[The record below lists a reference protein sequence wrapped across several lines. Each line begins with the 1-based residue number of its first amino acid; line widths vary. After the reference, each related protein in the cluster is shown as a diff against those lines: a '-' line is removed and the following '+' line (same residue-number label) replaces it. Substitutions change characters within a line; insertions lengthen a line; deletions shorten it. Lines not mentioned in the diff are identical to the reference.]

1 MCLLSHA
8 KKYIVYTILW
18 QWAALLSQV
27 LAVFSIADL
36 LEKVVYQNVTTAAV
50 ERTIITLIF
59 VVIVR
64 FVCERMGA
72 RSSYLACVDVKR
84 ILREKIYE
92 KMLKLGASYN
102 EQVSSSEVVQV
113 STEGVEQLETYFG
126 KYLPQL
132 FYSLIAPVTL
142 FVILSRVSL
151 KASVILLICVP
162 RTMERRKLWMS
173 DTNKKN
179 MPKSTV
185 QKKMVNE
192 STASYGAAATK
203 KRRSAISIMGSLIGL
218 VKPLLHIMLAA
229 IILGTAGYLCAIFL
243 TILAGQVIV
252 HGLIAGG
259 TGSVKTIIT
268 VMIIIAV
275 LRGILHYAEQYCNHF
290 IAFKLLAIIRH
301 KVFAALRKLC
311 PAKLEDR
318 DKGNLISIITTDI
331 ELLEVFYAH
340 TISPI
345 AIATLTSLIMV
356 IFIGRYHWLTGL
368 LALAAYM
375 IVGIVIPMWNGRRG
389 SQMGMEF
396 RTNFGELNSFV
407 LDSLRGL
414 DETIQYDQGE
424 KRKEQMSERSRS
436 LAGMQEKLSK
446 MEGAQRSFTNL
457 VILLASFGMLA
468 LTVWLYGKGEIGF
481 EGILT
486 CTIAMMG
493 SFGPVVALSSL
504 SNNLNQTLASG
515 ERVLSLLEETPMV
528 EEISEDMHIKMTS
541 ENMSAISNETD
552 DITKNEKNILS
563 GISAGGEMCRGNAF
577 SGAEANNVTFAY
589 ENETILDDYSLK
601 LEPGKIIGIHGASGS
616 GKSTLLKLLMRFWDV
631 NQGSVSVN
639 GEDVRKIP
647 TRHLRDMESYV
658 TQETHLFH
666 DSIANNIAV
675 GSPGASREAIIEAA
689 KKASIHDFIMN
700 LPKGYDTEVGELG
713 DTLSGG
719 EKQRIGIARAFLHD
733 SPLILM
739 DEPTLNLDSLNEGI
753 ILKSLREAAE
763 KKTVV
768 LVSHRKSTM
777 NIVDTVFEMKDGRIS

>member
-1 MCLLSHA
+1 
-8 KKYIVYTILW
+8 
-18 QWAALLSQV
+18 
-27 LAVFSIADL
+27 
-36 LEKVVYQNVTTAAV
+36 
-50 ERTIITLIF
+50 
-59 VVIVR
+59 
-64 FVCERMGA
+64 
-72 RSSYLACVDVKR
+72 
-84 ILREKIYE
+84 
-92 KMLKLGASYN
+92 
-102 EQVSSSEVVQV
+102 
-113 STEGVEQLETYFG
+113 
-126 KYLPQL
+126 
-132 FYSLIAPVTL
+132 
-142 FVILSRVSL
+142 
-151 KASVILLICVP
+151 
-162 RTMERRKLWMS
+162 MS
-173 DTNKKN
+173 DTNKKS
-179 MPKSTV
+179 MQKSTV

-192 STASYGAAATK
+192 SIASYGAAATK

-252 HGLIAGG
+252 HGVIAGG
-259 TGSVKTIIT
+259 AGSVKTIIT
-268 VMIIIAV
+268 VMLIIAV

-311 PAKLEDR
+311 PAKLEGR

-345 AIATLTSLIMV
+345 AIATLTSLVMV
-356 IFIGRYHWLTGL
+356 VFIGRYHWLAGI
-368 LALAAYM
+368 LALIAYL
-375 IVGIVIPMWNGRRG
+375 IVGVVIPMWNGKCG

-436 LAGMQEKLSK
+436 LAGIQEKLSK

-481 EGILT
+481 EGILI

-528 EEISEDMHIKMTS
+528 EEIPEDMHIKTVS
-541 ENMSAISNETD
+541 EN
-552 DITKNEKNILS
+552 
-563 GISAGGEMCRGNAF
+563 F
-577 SGAEANNVTFAY
+577 SGAEAKNVTFAY

-601 LEPGKIIGIHGASGS
+601 LEPGKITGIHGASGS

-631 NQGSVSVN
+631 NQGRVSVD

-647 TRHLRDMESYV
+647 TRYLRDMESYV

-689 KKASIHDFIMN
+689 KKASIHDFIME

-739 DEPTLNLDSLNEGI
+739 DEPTSNLDSLNEGI
-753 ILKSLREAAE
+753 ILKSLREASE

>member
-1 MCLLSHA
+1 MN
-8 KKYIVYTILW
+8 T
-18 QWAALLSQV
+18 
-27 LAVFSIADL
+27 D
-36 LEKVVYQNVTTAAV
+36 
-50 ERTIITLIF
+50 
-59 VVIVR
+59 
-64 FVCERMGA
+64 
-72 RSSYLACVDVKR
+72 
-84 ILREKIYE
+84 
-92 KMLKLGASYN
+92 
-102 EQVSSSEVVQV
+102 
-113 STEGVEQLETYFG
+113 
-126 KYLPQL
+126 
-132 FYSLIAPVTL
+132 
-142 FVILSRVSL
+142 
-151 KASVILLICVP
+151 
-162 RTMERRKLWMS
+162 
-173 DTNKKN
+173 
-179 MPKSTV
+179 
-185 QKKMVNE
+185 
-192 STASYGAAATK
+192 K
-203 KRRSAISIMGSLIGL
+203 KRRSALSIMGSLIGL

-229 IILGTAGYLCAIFL
+229 IVLGTAGYLCAIFL
-243 TILAGQVIV
+243 TILAGQVVV
-252 HGLIAGG
+252 HVLAVSVGTEFGGSGGARLAGTVFSGSAG
-259 TGSVKTIIT
+259 TGTVTVKNMWLINTPVKTIIM

-311 PAKLEDR
+311 PAKLEGR

-345 AIATLTSLIMV
+345 AIATLTSVIMV
-356 IFIGRYHWLTGL
+356 FFIGRYHWMAGF
-368 LALAAYM
+368 LALAAYL
-375 IVGIVIPMWNGRRG
+375 IVGVVIPMWNGKRG

-414 DETIQYDQGE
+414 DETIQYGQGE
-424 KRKEQMSERSRS
+424 KRKEQMSERSGS
-436 LAGMQEKLSK
+436 LAGMQEKLSR
-446 MEGAQRSFTNL
+446 MEGSQRSFTNL
-457 VILLASFGMLA
+457 VILLASFGMLG

-515 ERVLSLLEETPMV
+515 ERVLSLLEEMPMV
-528 EEISEDMHIKMTS
+528 EEIPESRSGVS
-541 ENMSAISNETD
+541 EN
-552 DITKNEKNILS
+552 KN
-563 GISAGGEMCRGNAF
+563 GF
-577 SGAEANNVTFAY
+577 SGAEAQNVTFAY

-601 LEPGKIIGIHGASGS
+601 LEPGKITGIHVASGS

-631 NQGSVSVN
+631 NQGKVSVDSV
-639 GEDVRKIP
+639 DVRKIP
-647 TRHLRDMESYV
+647 TNNLRDMESYV

-675 GSPGASREAIIEAA
+675 GRPGASREEIIEAA
-689 KKASIHDFIMN
+689 KKASIHDFIMK

-739 DEPTLNLDSLNEGI
+739 DEPTSNLDSLNEGI
-753 ILKSLREAAE
+753 ILKSLREASE

>member
-1 MCLLSHA
+1 
-8 KKYIVYTILW
+8 
-18 QWAALLSQV
+18 
-27 LAVFSIADL
+27 
-36 LEKVVYQNVTTAAV
+36 
-50 ERTIITLIF
+50 
-59 VVIVR
+59 
-64 FVCERMGA
+64 
-72 RSSYLACVDVKR
+72 
-84 ILREKIYE
+84 
-92 KMLKLGASYN
+92 
-102 EQVSSSEVVQV
+102 
-113 STEGVEQLETYFG
+113 
-126 KYLPQL
+126 
-132 FYSLIAPVTL
+132 
-142 FVILSRVSL
+142 
-151 KASVILLICVP
+151 
-162 RTMERRKLWMS
+162 MS
-173 DTNKKN
+173 DMNKKS
-179 MPKSTV
+179 MQKSTV

-243 TILAGQVIV
+243 TILAGQAIV
-252 HGLIAGG
+252 HGVIAGG
-259 TGSVKTIIT
+259 AGSIKTIIT

-301 KVFAALRKLC
+301 KVFAALRRLC
-311 PAKLEDR
+311 PAKLEGR

-345 AIATLTSLIMV
+345 AIAALTSLVMV
-356 IFIGRYHWLTGL
+356 FFIGRYHWLAGI
-368 LALAAYM
+368 LALAAYL
-375 IVGIVIPMWNGRRG
+375 IVGVVIPMWNGKRG

-414 DETIQYDQGE
+414 DETIQYGQGE

-436 LAGMQEKLSK
+436 LAGMQEKLSR
-446 MEGAQRSFTNL
+446 MEGSQRSFTNL
-457 VILLASFGMLA
+457 VILLASFGMLG

-515 ERVLSLLEETPMV
+515 ERVLSLLEEMPMV
-528 EEISEDMHIKMTS
+528 EEIPESRSGVS
-541 ENMSAISNETD
+541 EN
-552 DITKNEKNILS
+552 KN
-563 GISAGGEMCRGNAF
+563 GF
-577 SGAEANNVTFAY
+577 SGAEAQNVTFAY

-601 LEPGKIIGIHGASGS
+601 LEPGKITGIHGASGS

-631 NQGSVSVN
+631 NQGKVSVD
-639 GEDVRKIP
+639 GVDVRKIP
-647 TRHLRDMESYV
+647 TKNLRDMESYV

-675 GSPGASREAIIEAA
+675 GRPGASREEIIEAA
-689 KKASIHDFIMN
+689 KKASIHDFIMK

-739 DEPTLNLDSLNEGI
+739 DEPTSNLDSLNEGI
-753 ILKSLREAAE
+753 ILKSLREASE

>member
-1 MCLLSHA
+1 
-8 KKYIVYTILW
+8 
-18 QWAALLSQV
+18 
-27 LAVFSIADL
+27 
-36 LEKVVYQNVTTAAV
+36 
-50 ERTIITLIF
+50 
-59 VVIVR
+59 
-64 FVCERMGA
+64 
-72 RSSYLACVDVKR
+72 
-84 ILREKIYE
+84 
-92 KMLKLGASYN
+92 
-102 EQVSSSEVVQV
+102 
-113 STEGVEQLETYFG
+113 
-126 KYLPQL
+126 
-132 FYSLIAPVTL
+132 
-142 FVILSRVSL
+142 
-151 KASVILLICVP
+151 
-162 RTMERRKLWMS
+162 MS
-173 DTNKKN
+173 DTNEKS
-179 MPKSTV
+179 MQKSTV

-192 STASYGAAATK
+192 SIASYGAAATK

-259 TGSVKTIIT
+259 EGSIKTIIT

-311 PAKLEDR
+311 PAKLEGR

-345 AIATLTSLIMV
+345 AIATLTSLVMV
-356 IFIGRYHWLTGL
+356 VFIGRYHWLAGI
-368 LALAAYM
+368 LALIAYL
-375 IVGIVIPMWNGRRG
+375 IVGVVIPMWNGKCG

-436 LAGMQEKLSK
+436 LAGIQEKLSK

-528 EEISEDMHIKMTS
+528 EEIPEDMHIKIVS
-541 ENMSAISNETD
+541 ENF
-552 DITKNEKNILS
+552 L
-563 GISAGGEMCRGNAF
+563 
-577 SGAEANNVTFAY
+577 GAEAKNVTFAY

-601 LEPGKIIGIHGASGS
+601 LESGKITGIHGASGS

-631 NQGSVSVN
+631 NQGSVSVD

-675 GSPGASREAIIEAA
+675 GSPAASREAIIEAA
-689 KKASIHDFIMN
+689 KKASIHDFIMK

-739 DEPTLNLDSLNEGI
+739 DEPTSNLDSLNEGI
-753 ILKSLREAAE
+753 ILKSLREASE
-763 KKTVV
+763 KKTVM

>member
-1 MCLLSHA
+1 
-8 KKYIVYTILW
+8 
-18 QWAALLSQV
+18 
-27 LAVFSIADL
+27 
-36 LEKVVYQNVTTAAV
+36 
-50 ERTIITLIF
+50 
-59 VVIVR
+59 
-64 FVCERMGA
+64 
-72 RSSYLACVDVKR
+72 
-84 ILREKIYE
+84 
-92 KMLKLGASYN
+92 
-102 EQVSSSEVVQV
+102 
-113 STEGVEQLETYFG
+113 
-126 KYLPQL
+126 
-132 FYSLIAPVTL
+132 
-142 FVILSRVSL
+142 
-151 KASVILLICVP
+151 
-162 RTMERRKLWMS
+162 MS
-173 DTNKKN
+173 DTNEKS
-179 MPKSTV
+179 MQKSTV

-192 STASYGAAATK
+192 SIASYGAAATK

-243 TILAGQVIV
+243 TILAGKVIV

-259 TGSVKTIIT
+259 AGSVKTIIT
-268 VMIIIAV
+268 VMLIIAV

-311 PAKLEDR
+311 PAKLEGR

-345 AIATLTSLIMV
+345 AIATLTSLVMV
-356 IFIGRYHWLTGL
+356 VFIGRYHWLAGI
-368 LALAAYM
+368 LALIAYL
-375 IVGIVIPMWNGRRG
+375 IVGVVIPMWNGKCG

-436 LAGMQEKLSK
+436 LAGIQEKLSK

-468 LTVWLYGKGEIGF
+468 LTVWLYGKEEIGF

-528 EEISEDMHIKMTS
+528 EEISGNVDIRTDSDNEISNTSIVS
-541 ENMSAISNETD
+541 ENTD
-552 DITKNEKNILS
+552 NDIRNQNNSPEKEKYILRGILTGRAKNSVNV
-563 GISAGGEMCRGNAF
+563 F
-577 SGAEANNVTFAY
+577 SGAEAQHVTFAY

-601 LEPGKIIGIHGASGS
+601 LEPGKITGIHGASGS

-631 NQGSVSVN
+631 NQGSVSVD
-639 GEDVRKIP
+639 GEDIRKIQ

-689 KKASIHDFIMN
+689 KKASIHDFIMK

-739 DEPTLNLDSLNEGI
+739 DEPTSNLDSLNEGI
-753 ILKSLREAAE
+753 ILKSLREASE
-763 KKTVV
+763 KKTVI